1 MQRRQDDVLGV
12 GKERDDLLE
21 VGGRMEEGGV

>member
-1 MQRRQDDVLGV
+1 MQRRPDDVLGV

-21 VGGRMEEGGV
+21 VGGKMGEGEV